1 MIKSRLS
8 GNSIF
13 WGIFMLIPLFSF
25 IFFSIKILKKYSG
38 EIGGTLIL
46 LLFAFLFYFLMNFLK
61 HIKIIKINKNK
72 LKYYSFIRPFGKTLN
87 MEDFIGKIT
96 ITESGTRGSYN
107 VVYLIDKQN
116 KTSFKLMGLH
126 YNNFEEINN
135 AINLK
140 KINFSPTASQYFKLL
155 FFEKIIVKND
165 KSSHNEAINIILE
178 VFKIISTIGIILV
191 ILGFLI
197 KKFL

>member
-25 IFFSIKILKKYSG
+25 IIFSIKILKKYSG

-46 LLFAFLFYFLMNFLK
+46 VLFAFLFYFLMNFLK
-61 HIKIIKINKNK
+61 HIKIVKIYGNK
-72 LKYYSFIRPFGKTLN
+72 LKYYSVISPFGKTLN

-165 KSSHNEAINIILE
+165 KSSNNEAVNIILE

>member
-25 IFFSIKILKKYSG
+25 IIFSIKILKKYSG

-46 LLFAFLFYFLMNFLK
+46 LLFAFLFYFLINFLK
-61 HIKIIKINKNK
+61 HIKIIKINGNK
-72 LKYYSFIRPFGKTLN
+72 LKYYSVIRPFGKTLN

-165 KSSHNEAINIILE
+165 KSSKNEAINIILE

>member
-13 WGIFMLIPLFSF
+13 WGIFMFIPLFSF

-165 KSSHNEAINIILE
+165 KSSNNEVINIILE

>member
-1 MIKSRLS
+1 
-8 GNSIF
+8 
-13 WGIFMLIPLFSF
+13 
-25 IFFSIKILKKYSG
+25 
-38 EIGGTLIL
+38 
-46 LLFAFLFYFLMNFLK
+46 
-61 HIKIIKINKNK
+61 
-72 LKYYSFIRPFGKTLN
+72 
-87 MEDFIGKIT
+87 
-96 ITESGTRGSYN
+96 
-107 VVYLIDKQN
+107 
-116 KTSFKLMGLH
+116 MGLH